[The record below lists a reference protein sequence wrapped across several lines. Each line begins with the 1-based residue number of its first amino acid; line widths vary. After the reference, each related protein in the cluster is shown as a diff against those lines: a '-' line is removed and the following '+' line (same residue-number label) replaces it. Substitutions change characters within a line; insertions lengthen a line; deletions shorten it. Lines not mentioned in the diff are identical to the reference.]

1 MKILLTGATTY
12 VGRHV
17 LASLLD
23 AGHTVRLFAQD
34 VPEGFENKSN
44 LEISDGDL
52 LAGKGMETAISGIDK
67 VVYLSTQRE
76 PDRKKTRDVNTQG
89 LMYLLKALGKV
100 RFQGHFILGSS
111 AAVYGDMVVMPQRE
125 DHIGHPLDFYSADV
139 QKVEQ
144 YVDMY
149 FRLHSI
155 RYLSLRFFD
164 VYGTRYQKGE
174 SPSIVLRLV
183 QQAVREQPLTLFGD
197 GEYLRDFIHVD
208 DICLAV
214 EKALKSN
221 KIGAVNVGTGV
232 ATSLNALAKTVQDV
246 TGKPVQITY
255 LPETRQR
262 MPHAIADTTRAKE
275 WLDFEPQLPLSKGLA
290 KLLEAL

>member
-17 LASLLD
+17 LKTLLE
-23 AGHTVRLFAQD
+23 AGHDIRLFAGD
-34 VPEGFENKSN
+34 VPEGFGDG
-44 LEISDGDL
+44 LTVVGGDL
-52 LAGKGMETAISGIDK
+52 LTGEGMEAAIDGVEK

-155 RYLSLRFFD
+155 RYLTLRFFD
-164 VYGTRYQKGE
+164 VYGTSYHKGE
-174 SPSIVLRLV
+174 SPSIVLRLL
-183 QQAVREQPLTLFGD
+183 QQAVKGQPMTLFGD
-197 GEYLRDFIHVD
+197 GEFLRDFVHVD

-214 EKALKSN
+214 DRALKCT
-221 KIGAVNVGTGV
+221 KIGAVNVGTGT
-232 ATSLNALAKTVQDV
+232 AISLNMLAKTVQDV
-246 TGKPVQITY
+246 TGKAVEITY
-255 LPETRQR
+255 LPENRQR
-262 MPHAIADTTRAKE
+262 MPHAIADTARAKE
-275 WLDFEPQLPLSKGLA
+275 WLGFEPQVSLEKGIA
-290 KLLEAL
+290 KLKEAL